1 MSTPQVIIRPSS
13 KRHGQFLTLLGV
25 ALVLILFIWNLV
37 APLPLAVLIV
47 TLSAAIV
54 LSVIGIAKVLEP
66 DAALTVTPQFICYQH
81 RKGQWQLAWNNILRF
96 DQPRIQRFLD
106 LQDMP
111 YVGFR
116 LHSYHDFLGQIS
128 QRMAVH
134 LMLEQRNLLVV
145 ALRYEKP
152 NERDYAQYFDVP
164 LKYKSN
170 EGHVYEG
177 VKAAFLL
184 AHGAIGASYWAMTC
198 ISAKTHSIA
207 PLMNLCNCCGNCVQ
221 PATIIS
227 KTSRLARVRIRQ
239 RIKLWTG
246 KVITLHQINAEVF

>member
-81 RKGQWQLAWNNILRF
+81 RKGQWQLAWDNILRF

-177 VKAAFLL
+177 VKAAFCWRMEQLRELL
-184 AHGAIGASYWAMTC
+184 GYDLY
-198 ISAKTHSIA
+198 ISENAFDRPADEFVQLLRQLRATRNNHIENKPTSEGTDPPTH
-207 PLMNLCNCCGNCVQ
+207 
-221 PATIIS
+221 
-227 KTSRLARVRIRQ
+227 
-239 RIKLWTG
+239 
-246 KVITLHQINAEVF
+246 